1 MDGECGRSCK
11 KEKNKGTFVAG
22 EKNWY
27 GQGSCGMGFLAHGV
41 KKQQQQ
47 QGGVGKINAHQEL
60 HALL

>member
-1 MDGECGRSCK
+1 M
-11 KEKNKGTFVAG
+11 AG